1 MGALKRTRVGLFIIA
16 LVVIV
21 IDQYTKALVRAH
33 LPLNVSWNPVDW
45 LDPIV
50 TLTHVQNTGGAF
62 GLFPQFGGMFI
73 IVAFV
78 VIFLIILFYRQLA
91 QGAFLLQV
99 AFGLQLGGAL
109 GNLCDRLARGYVT
122 DFVDL
127 RWWPVFNVADSAI
140 VIGTILLAYYVL
152 FLERGE
158 ERADAPQKDDAA
170 LRS

>member
-1 MGALKRTRVGLFIIA
+1 MGAFRRSRVGLFLIA
-16 LVVIV
+16 AVVIA

-33 LPLNVSWNPVDW
+33 LPLNVSWNPIAW

-50 TLTHVQNTGGAF
+50 TLTHVQNTGAAF
-62 GLFPQFGGMFI
+62 GLLPQFGGMFI
-73 IVAFV
+73 IIAIV
-78 VIFLIILFYRQLA
+78 VVLLIILFYRQLA
-91 QGAFLLQV
+91 QGSFLLQV

-140 VIGTILLAYYVL
+140 VVGTILLTYYVL
-152 FLERGE
+152 FIEGAK
-158 ERADAPQKDDAA
+158 ERAKAARDDTAPQA
-170 LRS
+170 